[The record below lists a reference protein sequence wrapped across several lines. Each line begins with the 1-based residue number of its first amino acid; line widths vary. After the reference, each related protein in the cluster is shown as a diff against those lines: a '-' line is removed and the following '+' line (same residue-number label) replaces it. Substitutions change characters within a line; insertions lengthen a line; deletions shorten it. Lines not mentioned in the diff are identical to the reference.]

1 MEVSGGDRRRILG
14 QSPFRP
20 RAVID
25 CGSGVSEQI
34 EPERHHAGGD
44 AGGAAG
50 HDRALQ
56 VDAGGGKSRGKRV
69 GRNESAAV
77 GMNEVG
83 PWNVGGVRDVPEL
96 LEWEYVF
103 LAAVEFA
110 GAARVDHLRRAG

>member
-20 RAVID
+20 RTVID
-25 CGSGVSEQI
+25 GGSGVAEQI
-34 EPERHHAGGD
+34 EPECSHAGGD
-44 AGGAAG
+44 AGGATG

-56 VDAGGGKSRGKRV
+56 VDAGGGKTRGKRIA
-69 GRNESAAV
+69 RNEGAAV

-96 LEWEYVF
+96 LERE
-103 LAAVEFA
+103 
-110 GAARVDHLRRAG
+110 